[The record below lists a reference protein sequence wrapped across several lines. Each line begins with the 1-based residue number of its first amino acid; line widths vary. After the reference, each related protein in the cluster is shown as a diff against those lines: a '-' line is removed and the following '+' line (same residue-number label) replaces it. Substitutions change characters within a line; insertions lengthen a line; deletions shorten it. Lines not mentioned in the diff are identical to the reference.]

1 MEKLTCRAC
10 ADFLAD
16 YLSGELDVEV
26 RASFEV
32 HLDRCRNCRS
42 YLEQYAAVI
51 SAGQKACHKE
61 NEEAARAMPEE
72 LVRAILDAQQKG
84 PAS

>member
-1 MEKLTCRAC
+1 MENLNCRAC

-16 YLSGELDVEV
+16 YLGGDLDAEV

-32 HLDRCRNCRS
+32 HLDRCRNCRT

-51 SAGQKACHKE
+51 KAGQRVCEKE
-61 NEEAARAMPEE
+61 NEAAARALPEE
-72 LVRAILDAQQKG
+72 LVRAILDARKG
-84 PAS
+84 AS

>member
-16 YLSGELDVEV
+16 YLSGELDAGV

-32 HLDRCRNCRS
+32 HLDRCRNCRT

-51 SAGQKACHKE
+51 TAGQCACRRE
-61 NEEAARAMPEE
+61 NDQAAAAFPEE
-72 LVRAILDAQQKG
+72 LVRAILEAQKEG
-84 PAS
+84 

>member
-16 YLSGELDVEV
+16 YLSGELELEV

-32 HLDRCRNCRS
+32 HLDRCRNCRN

-51 SAGQKACHKE
+51 TAGQKACQKE

-72 LVRAILDAQQKG
+72 LVRAILDARQKG
-84 PAS
+84 SAG